1 MKTFQYTINEE
12 LGMHARA
19 AGLVL
24 QLAKEFRSSIVI
36 SNKGKSGDLKK
47 LLSVIDLDIQYQDTV
62 TVTVTGPDE
71 DVAAEEMQAFLKKIF
86 KLPVW
91 SDRNKRTG
99 PLGRVLFAGRMWTAA
114 WKIRYTIQKL

>member
-1 MKTFQYTINEE
+1 MAGREYMKTFQYTIREE

-24 QLAKEFRSSIVI
+24 QLAKEFKSSIVI

-71 DVAAEEMQAFLKKIF
+71 DVAAEEMQAFFEENL
-86 KLPVW
+86 
-91 SDRNKRTG
+91 
-99 PLGRVLFAGRMWTAA
+99 
-114 WKIRYTIQKL
+114 